1 MKKLIISAIT
11 AAALLFGFAGC
22 SGDLHD
28 VENTPYT
35 NATGKVYFLGGISAS
50 TMNSDVEATKKAFA
64 DTQSYE
70 VPIKD
75 GKIKFSFTYSGSDS
89 WSAGAGATAFAIV
102 ADATSDWDAANKMR
116 WMTGADGIAVGSEGK
131 LSLGSSSNVKITGL
145 SAGTQYTLEAELT
158 AAGGTMKVTQG
169 LSGVPFELVW
179 LNDKGESTNAT
190 SITAVNDYTFTYD
203 ITPVSEA
210 KTYRF
215 VARYGNDYYAPS
227 ADAEFKIDGI
237 TAEATK
243 GTVATTYKA
252 LKVTIPSAKDA
263 AEDHIGSYKVKLVY
277 PNNDGERSNTDKLT
291 ASVEKV
297 AIGMPYT
304 LTSVFGTF
312 ARLNEKG
319 NKESVGYT
327 IVWDEGTNLG
337 SGYNNG
343 KPYVNKKV
351 YTGTVTIPKD
361 VEDAWGNGAAGRTF
375 GVLTKEGDWSTKYT
389 GAILEN
395 ADTEYELISG
405 ATNNNLLALKTL
417 SSDIKFTLKYIVYEN
432 TYSNGKYADEVGKF
446 TISYSGTGEAAD
458 KPTYPPKWIQGST
471 GDIELT
477 WNGKTATT
485 EIDFASSYNDGWN
498 HENPNTYTFGLQIYK
513 NNWVYA
519 FKEGAINLDGNAVS
533 LNWAGAGGNN
543 KITSNE
549 KLAGKKVKLTFTS
562 DNEKSVT
569 CKAEIVK

>member
-35 NATGKVYFLGGISAS
+35 NATGKVYFLGGISDS
-50 TMNSDVEATKKAFA
+50 TMNPDVEATKKAFA
-64 DTQSYE
+64 DTKSYE
-70 VPIKD
+70 VPIED

-89 WSAGAGATAFAIV
+89 WSAGAGATAFALV
-102 ADATSDWDAANKMR
+102 ADATSNWDAANKMR

-145 SAGTQYTLEAELT
+145 SAGTQYTVEAELT
-158 AAGGTMKVTQG
+158 AAGGTMKVTEG
-169 LSGVPFELVW
+169 LKGVPFELLW
-179 LNDKGESTNAT
+179 LGDKGEPTSAT
-190 SITAVNDYTFTYD
+190 SITAGEGGSFTYD

-210 KTYRF
+210 KTYKF
-215 VARYGNDYYAPS
+215 AARYGNDYYAPS
-227 ADAEFKIDGI
+227 ADAEFKDGT
-237 TAEATK
+237 TAEAAK
-243 GTVATTYKA
+243 GTESKTYKA

-263 AEDHIGSYKVKLVY
+263 TEDHVGSYKLKFVIS
-277 PNNDGERSNTDKLT
+277 GDKLT

-297 AIGMPYT
+297 SIGMPYT

-312 ARLNEKG
+312 GGVSIDWDKG
-319 NKESVGYT
+319 T
-327 IVWDEGTNLG
+327 DLG

-343 KPYVNKKV
+343 KPYANKKV
-351 YTGTVTIPKD
+351 YTGTATLPKD
-361 VEDAWGNGAAGRTF
+361 SKDDWGNSAAGRTF
-375 GVLTKEGDWSTKYT
+375 GVLTKADDWSTKYT

-432 TYSNGKYADEVGKF
+432 TYSNGKYADEIGKF
-446 TISYSGTGEAAD
+446 TISYSGSGEVAD

-485 EIDFASSYNDGWN
+485 VIDFASNYKDYWN
-498 HENPNTYTFGLQIYK
+498 QKDNVPNEKTYTFGLQIYK

-519 FKEGAINLDGNAVS
+519 FKEGAIKLDGQDVS

-543 KITSNE
+543 TITSNE
-549 KLAGKKVKLTFTS
+549 NLAGKKVKLTFTS
-562 DNEKSVT
+562 SDNEKSIT
-569 CKAEIVK
+569 CKAEVVK

>member
-11 AAALLFGFAGC
+11 AAALLFGFASC

-75 GKIKFSFTYSGSDS
+75 GKITFKFTYSGSDS
-89 WSAGAGATAFAIV
+89 WSAGDGATAFAIV
-102 ADATSDWDAANKMR
+102 ADATSNWDAANKMR

-145 SAGTQYTLEAELT
+145 SAGTQYTVEAELT
-158 AAGGTMKVTQG
+158 SAGGTMKVTEG
-169 LSGVPFELVW
+169 LKGVPFELLW

-277 PNNDGERSNTDKLT
+277 PNKDGKLVNTDKLT

-312 ARLNEKG
+312 GGVSIDWDKG
-319 NKESVGYT
+319 T
-327 IVWDEGTNLG
+327 DLG
-337 SGYNNG
+337 SGYRNG
-343 KPYVNKKV
+343 KPYANKKV
-351 YTGTVTIPKD
+351 YIGTATLPKD
-361 VEDAWGNGAAGRTF
+361 SKDDWGNAAAGRTF
-375 GVLTKEGDWSTKYT
+375 GVLTKDGDWSTKYI

-417 SSDIKFTLKYIVYEN
+417 TSDIKFTLKCIVYEN
-432 TYSNGKYADEVGKF
+432 TYSNGKYADEIGKF
-446 TISYSGTGEAAD
+446 TISYSGSGEKAD

-485 EIDFASSYNDGWN
+485 VIDFASDYKDYWN
-498 HENPNTYTFGLQIYK
+498 QEDNVPNEKTYTFGLQIYK

-519 FKEGAINLDGNAVS
+519 FKEGAINLDGKNVS
-533 LNWAGAGGNN
+533 LNWAGAGDNN
-543 KITSNE
+543 TITSNE

>member
-11 AAALLFGFAGC
+11 AAALLFGVAGC

-70 VPIKD
+70 VPIED

-89 WSAGAGATAFAIV
+89 WSAGAGATAFALV
-102 ADATSDWDAANKMR
+102 ADATSNWDAANKMR

-131 LSLGSSSNVKITGL
+131 LSLGSSSNIKITGL
-145 SAGTQYTLEAELT
+145 SAGTQYTVEAELT

-179 LNDKGESTNAT
+179 LNDKGEATSAT
-190 SITAVNDYTFTYD
+190 SITAGADSYTYD
-203 ITPVSEA
+203 ITPASEA
-210 KTYRF
+210 KTYKF

-227 ADAEFKIDGI
+227 ADAEFKIDGT
-237 TAEATK
+237 TADAAK
-243 GTVATTYKA
+243 GTESTTYKA
-252 LKVTIPSAKDA
+252 LKVTIPSKADA
-263 AEDHIGSYKVKLVY
+263 TEKHVGSYKLKFVI
-277 PNNDGERSNTDKLT
+277 NGGKLT

-312 ARLNEKG
+312 DGVSIDWDKG
-319 NKESVGYT
+319 T
-327 IVWDEGTNLG
+327 DLG

-343 KPYVNKKV
+343 KPYANKKV
-351 YTGTVTIPKD
+351 YIGTATLPKD
-361 VEDAWGNGAAGRTF
+361 SKDGWGNAAAGRTF
-375 GVLTKEGDWSTKYT
+375 GVLTKDGDWSTKYT

-417 SSDIKFTLKYIVYEN
+417 TSDIKFTLKYIVYEN
-432 TYSNGKYADEVGKF
+432 TYSNGKYADEIGKF
-446 TISYSGTGEAAD
+446 TISYSGSGEKAD

-485 EIDFASSYNDGWN
+485 VIDFASDYKDYWN
-498 HENPNTYTFGLQIYK
+498 QKDNVPNEKTYTFGLQIYK

-519 FKEGAINLDGNAVS
+519 FKEGAIKLDGKNVS

-543 KITSNE
+543 TITSNE

>member
-1 MKKLIISAIT
+1 MKKLITGAV
-11 AAALLFGFAGC
+11 AALALLFGFASC

-70 VPIKD
+70 VPIED

-102 ADATSDWDAANKMR
+102 ADATSNWDAANKMR

-145 SAGTQYTLEAELT
+145 SAGTQYTVEAELT

-179 LNDKGESTNAT
+179 LNDKGEATSAT
-190 SITAVNDYTFTYD
+190 SITAVNEYTFTYD

-210 KTYRF
+210 KTYKF

-227 ADAEFKIDGI
+227 ADAEFKIDGT

-243 GTVATTYKA
+243 DTVATTYKA

-277 PNNDGERSNTDKLT
+277 PNKEGKLLNTDKLT

-312 ARLNEKG
+312 GGVSIDWDKG
-319 NKESVGYT
+319 T
-327 IVWDEGTNLG
+327 DLG

-343 KPYVNKKV
+343 KPYANKKV
-351 YTGTVTIPKD
+351 YTGTATLPKD
-361 VEDAWGNGAAGRTF
+361 SKDDWGNAAAGRTF
-375 GVLTKEGDWSTKYT
+375 GVLTKDGDWSTKYT

-432 TYSNGKYADEVGKF
+432 TYSNGKYADEIGKF
-446 TISYSGTGEAAD
+446 TISYSGSGEVAD

-485 EIDFASSYNDGWN
+485 VIDFASDYKDWWN
-498 HENPNTYTFGLQIYK
+498 QKDNVPNEKTYTFGLQIYK

-519 FKEGAINLDGNAVS
+519 FKEGAINLDGKDVS

-543 KITSNE
+543 TITSNE
-549 KLAGKKVKLTFTS
+549 NLAGKKVKLTFTS
-562 DNEKSVT
+562 SDNEKSIT
-569 CKAEIVK
+569 CKAEFVK

>member
-11 AAALLFGFAGC
+11 AAALLFGFASC

-102 ADATSDWDAANKMR
+102 ADATSNWDAANKMR

-145 SAGTQYTLEAELT
+145 SAGTQYTVEAELT

-179 LNDKGESTNAT
+179 LDDKGESTNAT

-277 PNNDGERSNTDKLT
+277 PNKDGKLLNTDKLT

-297 AIGMPYT
+297 AIGMPYA

-312 ARLNEKG
+312 DGISIDWDKG
-319 NKESVGYT
+319 T
-327 IVWDEGTNLG
+327 DLG

-343 KPYVNKKV
+343 KPYANKKV
-351 YTGTVTIPKD
+351 YIGTATLPKD
-361 VEDAWGNGAAGRTF
+361 SKDIWGNAAAGRTF
-375 GVLTKEGDWSTKYT
+375 GVLTKANDWSTKYT
-389 GAILEN
+389 GVILEN

-477 WNGKTATT
+477 WNGKTATKVI
-485 EIDFASSYNDGWN
+485 EFASDYKDYWN
-498 HENPNTYTFGLQIYK
+498 QKNNNEKTYTFGLQIYK

-519 FKEGAINLDGNAVS
+519 FKEGAIKLDGKDVS

-543 KITSNE
+543 TITSNE
-549 KLAGKKVKLTFTS
+549 NLAGKKVKLTFTS
-562 DNEKSVT
+562 SDDEKSIT